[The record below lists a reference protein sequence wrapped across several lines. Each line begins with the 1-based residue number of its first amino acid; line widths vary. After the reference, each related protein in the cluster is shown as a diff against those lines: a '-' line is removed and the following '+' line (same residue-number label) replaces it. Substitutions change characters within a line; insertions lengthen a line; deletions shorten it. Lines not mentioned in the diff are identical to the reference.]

1 MGCQDDY
8 WVTPNRLSSWNTTAD
23 DCRPYSWTSAHSHS
37 DSQTFR
43 NKAILDRHKKLKRN
57 ASYDGF
63 MMSHQSHVVTEQSHA
78 IWGSTMKMTGE
89 VDLIARTSLW
99 PSHCVRQLQNL
110 SDRFRFD
117 IPIAK
122 GGQNLA
128 SCFWNAVMKEAQWT
142 GRSPFSCCLSCPVS
156 LVYPHPVLAQNKL
169 TGSTTSVPVC
179 SYSNVNELK
188 QDNSLNWGFIKP
200 SLA

>member
-1 MGCQDDY
+1 MLHY
-8 WVTPNRLSSWNTTAD
+8 WVTHNRLSSWNTTAD
-23 DCRPYSWTSAHSHS
+23 DCRPYRWTSAHSHS
-37 DSQTFR
+37 DSQLFS
-43 NKAILDRHKKLKRN
+43 NKAIVDWHKKLKRN

-78 IWGSTMKMTGE
+78 MWESTMKMTGE

-122 GGQNLA
+122 GGQTWRLA
-128 SCFWNAVMKEAQWT
+128 FEMLWWKRHNGLDEAL
-142 GRSPFSCCLSCPVS
+142 SFSCCLSCPVS

-179 SYSNVNELK
+179 SYSNVNEPK